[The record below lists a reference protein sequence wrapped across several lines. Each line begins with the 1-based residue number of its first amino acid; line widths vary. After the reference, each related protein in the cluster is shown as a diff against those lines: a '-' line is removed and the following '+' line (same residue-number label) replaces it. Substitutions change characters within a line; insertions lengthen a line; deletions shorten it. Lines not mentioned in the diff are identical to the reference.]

1 MQAFNSQTA
10 IICLR
15 SDKLVSLRAS
25 ILMRQGAEAPPHN
38 PAFSTAML
46 RRLPWAEADIVAR
59 HDGCGWNN
67 STERPLAPVLSP
79 LYPDLRAFGGGGQR

>member
-10 IICLR
+10 IVCLR

-25 ILMRQGAEAPPHN
+25 IPMRQGAEAPPHN
-38 PAFSTAML
+38 RAFSTATL

-59 HDGCGWNN
+59 YDGCGRNN
-67 STERPLAPVLSP
+67 STERPLASVLSP
-79 LYPDLRAFGGGGQR
+79 LYSDLRAFGGGGQR